1 MGRLVKF
8 DKGDFSGREAALKAR
23 DETPRWTYRQFD
35 IASTNAEPWGGEPVM
50 QDGQVVGY
58 LTSAAFGHRVGHCVG
73 LGYMKGE
80 YADTTDGLYVDILG
94 DRREVKVR
102 AKAAFDPEGQ
112 RMRC

>member
-23 DETPRWTYRQFD
+23 DEAPRWTYRQFD

-58 LTSAAFGHRVGHCVG
+58 LTSAAFGHRVGHCVA

-80 YADTTDGLYVDILG
+80 HAGTADGLYVDILG

-102 AKAAFDPEGQ
+102 TKAAFDPEGQ